1 MYDANLTEQELA
13 FMNGVFD
20 RVKSGE
26 LGGPQA
32 ADELTA
38 YFGEERM
45 AEILAQEDDGGY
57 DFELPENE
65 TKHMD

>member
-13 FMNGVFD
+13 FMKGVFD

-26 LGGPQA
+26 LGGAQA
-32 ADELTA
+32 ADELSA

-57 DFELPENE
+57 DFEPPENE
-65 TKHMD
+65 TEQMV

>member
-13 FMNGVFD
+13 FLTGVFN

-45 AEILAQEDDGGY
+45 AEILTQEDDGGY

-65 TKHMD
+65 KENLE

>member
-57 DFELPENE
+57 DFELPENDE
-65 TKHMD
+65 ENVE